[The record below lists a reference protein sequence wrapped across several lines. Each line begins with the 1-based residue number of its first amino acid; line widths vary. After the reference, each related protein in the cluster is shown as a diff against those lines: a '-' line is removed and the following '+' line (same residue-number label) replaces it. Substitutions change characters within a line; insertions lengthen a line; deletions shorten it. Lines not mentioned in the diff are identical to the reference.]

1 MNRSSW
7 LLRGL
12 KFAFLAVLFVAV
24 VGFITMSL
32 WNWLVPDLFHG
43 PFITFPQTLGLLLL
57 TRILFGGFNK
67 SGRAGAWSRRRKMMR
82 EKMESRMAS
91 LSPEEQEKF
100 RQKMHATCS
109 TPAWMRRSAPEEP
122 QKVSV

>member
-12 KFAFLAVLFVAV
+12 KFALLAVLFVAAI
-24 VGFITMSL
+24 GFITMSL
-32 WNWLVPDLFHG
+32 WNWLVPDLFRG
-43 PFITFPQTLGLLLL
+43 PEISFPQTLGLLLL
-57 TRILFGGFNK
+57 SRILFGGFHK
-67 SGRAGAWSRRRKMMR
+67 GARAEAWSRRRKMMR

-100 RQKMHATCS
+100 RQKMRATCS
-109 TPAWMRRSAPEEP
+109 GPAWMRRAAPDEA
-122 QKVSV
+122 QKVSL